1 MTTTAAERAVLVR
14 RWERASELPLMVA
27 AVVFLAAY
35 AVPILHPD
43 LPRWLLDLCRSLSW
57 ITWGLFVVDIVVRLV
72 LADERV
78 RYLVRHWYDVLV
90 LALPL
95 LRPLRLLRLIPL
107 LSVLNRRATIRLRG
121 RVGIY
126 IAGGASLLAFCA
138 ALAVLDAERST
149 PDANISDFGDAIW
162 WAVTTMITV
171 GYGDHYPV
179 TAAGRTVAFGLMIG
193 GIALLGTVT
202 ATLASWIIE
211 TVAAEKE
218 QAEDLQVTMQRLEDK
233 IDRLAAES
241 QRGLARADRAQIPLD
256 S

>member
-1 MTTTAAERAVLVR
+1 MSLLDNRTTSREAGMTTTAAERAVLVR

-107 LSVLNRRATIRLRG
+107 LSMLNRRATIRLRG

-162 WAVTTMITV
+162 WAVTTMTTS
-171 GYGDHYPV
+171 G
-179 TAAGRTVAFGLMIG
+179 M
-193 GIALLGTVT
+193 
-202 ATLASWIIE
+202 AT
-211 TVAAEKE
+211 TT
-218 QAEDLQVTMQRLEDK
+218 Q
-233 IDRLAAES
+233 
-241 QRGLARADRAQIPLD
+241 
-256 S
+256 